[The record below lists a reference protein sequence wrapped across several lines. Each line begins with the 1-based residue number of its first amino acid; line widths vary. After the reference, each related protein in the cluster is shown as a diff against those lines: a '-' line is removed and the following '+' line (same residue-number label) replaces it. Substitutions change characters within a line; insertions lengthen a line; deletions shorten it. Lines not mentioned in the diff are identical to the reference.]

1 MLSQEL
7 DTVPLSRL
15 TEIDLIVTDIQP
27 GSKEDILRIL
37 TQPLFER
44 GVVDDPELFV
54 SGLMARESM
63 MSTGVGGGIAL
74 PHLRNPQ
81 NQPVDRPLIVIGICP
96 KGTEWDSIDR
106 FPANLFLLPLTGN
119 EVVQPENSCSYTP
132 CPCRG
137 RYH

>member
-1 MLSQEL
+1 M